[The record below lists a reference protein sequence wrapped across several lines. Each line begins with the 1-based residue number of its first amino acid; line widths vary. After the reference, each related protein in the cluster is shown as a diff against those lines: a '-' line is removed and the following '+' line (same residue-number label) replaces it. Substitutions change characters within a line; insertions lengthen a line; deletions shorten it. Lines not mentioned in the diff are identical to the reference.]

1 MSRLGTSFHHS
12 PSILVSSTVAVIV
25 SVVIGCG
32 WIRYP
37 TTGTDDIQYF
47 PAGPEFKL
55 SREEAALRAEQ
66 ANRRLRKD
74 SAGNLQD

>member
-1 MSRLGTSFHHS
+1 M
-12 PSILVSSTVAVIV
+12 VAVTV

-32 WIRYP
+32 WIRPESKYP

-66 ANRRLRKD
+66 ANRRLRKG